1 MGRLTIF
8 LQRIGKG
15 QTMAKYRCTICGY
28 IYDPAV
34 GDLTQGINPE
44 TSFEDLPD
52 SWTCQ
57 VCGAQKSEFVKEW

>member
-1 MGRLTIF
+1 MV
-8 LQRIGKG
+8 
-15 QTMAKYRCTICGY
+15 KYRCTICSY

-34 GDLTQGINPE
+34 GDFTQGINPK

-52 SWTCQ
+52 SWTCP

>member
-1 MGRLTIF
+1 
-8 LQRIGKG
+8 
-15 QTMAKYRCTICGY
+15 MAKYRCTICGY

-44 TSFEDLPD
+44 TSFEDMPD